1 MEEVFTP
8 SHYICKMYALCVV
21 PIAPLRLTPDHAAEM
36 TSQLVFGESCTVHGP
51 AVNGFFH
58 ITCTHDGYSGFCMG
72 NQLMMNVSK
81 EEKIDGFFTGW
92 SNTIHD
98 TAGHPMILPFGARW
112 SKSLAGKF
120 VLANSNLQPTTSNLT
135 ETSLTEV
142 TSLYLNTPYLW
153 GGRTVFGA
161 DCSGFV
167 QMVMGVFGYALPRD
181 AGEQVAVGRLEV
193 VAQAQWGDLAFFE
206 VEGRIVHV
214 GILLAKD
221 RIIHAFG
228 KVRIDQLDETGIW
241 NEELD
246 AYSHKLAA
254 VRSLR

>member
-1 MEEVFTP
+1 MFAV
-8 SHYICKMYALCVV
+8 CKV
-21 PIAPLRLTPDHAAEM
+21 PIAPIRRTPDHAAEM

-51 AVNGFFH
+51 AINGFFH
-58 ITCTHDGYSGFCMG
+58 ITCTHDGYKGFCMS
-72 NQLMMNVSK
+72 NQLMMNVDE
-81 EEKIDGFFTGW
+81 EEKIDGIFTGW

-98 TAGHPMILPFGARW
+98 FAGHPMVLPFGARW
-112 SKSLAGKF
+112 SKLLEGKF
-120 VLANSNLQPTTSNLT
+120 VVEHSNLQPTTSNLSEEKLK
-135 ETSLTEV
+135 ETAETFI
-142 TSLYLNTPYLW
+142 NTPYLW

-167 QMVMGVFGYALPRD
+167 QMVMSVFGYALPRD

-193 VAQAQWGDLAFFE
+193 AAEAQWGDLAFFE

-214 GILLAKD
+214 GILLAQD

-241 NEELD
+241 NEELN

-254 VRSLR
+254 VRTLR

>member
-1 MEEVFTP
+1 
-8 SHYICKMYALCVV
+8 MYALCIV

-36 TSQLVFGESCTVHGP
+36 TSQLVFGESCIAHGP
-51 AVNGFFH
+51 AINGFFH
-58 ITCTHDGYSGFCMG
+58 ITCTHDGYKGYCMG
-72 NQLMMNVSK
+72 NQLMMNVDE
-81 EEKIDGFFTGW
+81 EEKIDGIFTGW
-92 SNTIHD
+92 SNTIYD
-98 TAGHPMILPFGARW
+98 TAGHPMSLPFGARW
-112 SKSLAGKF
+112 SKSLEEKF
-120 VLANSNLQPTTSNLT
+120 VVEHANLQPTTSTLSEEKLK
-135 ETSLTEV
+135 ETAERFI
-142 TSLYLNTPYLW
+142 NTPYLW

-228 KVRIDQLDETGIW
+228 KVRMDQLDETGIW
-241 NEELD
+241 NEEMN

-254 VRSLR
+254 IRSLR

>member
-1 MEEVFTP
+1 MN
-8 SHYICKMYALCVV
+8 ALCIVAV
-21 PIAPLRLTPDHAAEM
+21 APVRLMPDHASEM
-36 TSQLVFGESCTVHGP
+36 TSQLVFGEHCTIHGS
-51 AVNGFFH
+51 AGNGFFH

-72 NQLMMNVSK
+72 NQLMMNAQEK
-81 EEKIDGFFTGW
+81 LKIDGIFTGW

-112 SKSLAGKF
+112 TKSLEGKF
-120 VLANSNLQPTTSNLT
+120 VVEHSNLQPPTCNLT
-135 ETSLTEV
+135 ESRLKEV
-142 TSLYLNTPYLW
+142 AGLYLNTPYLW

-167 QMVMGVFGYALPRD
+167 QMVMGFFGYALPRD
-181 AGEQVAVGRLEV
+181 AREQFGVGRLEV

-214 GILLAKD
+214 GILLAQD

-228 KVRIDQLDETGIW
+228 KVRIDKLDATGIW
-241 NEELD
+241 NEEMD
-246 AYSHKLAA
+246 AYSHRLAG